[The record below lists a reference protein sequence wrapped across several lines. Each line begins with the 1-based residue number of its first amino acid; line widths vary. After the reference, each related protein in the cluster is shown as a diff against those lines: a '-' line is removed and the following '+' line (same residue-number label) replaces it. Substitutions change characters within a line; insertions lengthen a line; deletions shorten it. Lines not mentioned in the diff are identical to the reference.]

1 MAHVAKALALILA
14 AILLQAP
21 FATAQ
26 NTPLGIPLVSARE
39 DNANY
44 HRIRLN
50 PSEYEV
56 QLVEVR
62 PYLTQS
68 LNITKQTIVS
78 EQGLAS
84 TAVYS
89 LREVWDAVYQDPRVV
104 AVVPVGYLE
113 SAPDP
118 QIAGYLELGGR
129 RANPLMNA
137 PNLDAIY
144 CVDNQQ
150 FRQSGTGTQ
159 TPSTD
164 QKPYLFVVTYSPK
177 RPYQYMQNLQTVLNE
192 WPSDSRFDD
201 FFNSGCLD
209 MVQVGPRILNPRQ
222 VDNQVARGGIHN
234 RYAPEAI
241 NENPEDARA
250 RVVISYDLRGETSI
264 TLFPQRTPLLAI
276 AKIISAPAF
285 YGGRCQDTVDNRS
298 QSCEYW
304 AAALT
309 SFEHAGLIARVQG
322 GKVVGYG
329 NTNTTIPAA
338 LIIRRRAAP

>member
-1 MAHVAKALALILA
+1 MAHVARAFALIFV
-14 AILLQAP
+14 AICLQASV
-21 FATAQ
+21 ASAQ
-26 NTPLGIPLVSARE
+26 NAPLGIPLVNGQ
-39 DNANY
+39 DGNVNY
-44 HRIRLN
+44 HRIRLS
-50 PSEYEV
+50 PSEFEV

-62 PYLTQS
+62 PFLNQS

-78 EQGLAS
+78 AQGLAS

-89 LREVWDAVYQDPRVV
+89 LREVWDAVYQDPSVV

-129 RANPLMNA
+129 RVNPLMNA

-150 FRQSGTGTQ
+150 FRQSSTGVP
-159 TPSTD
+159 TPTTA
-164 QKPYLFVVTYSPK
+164 QKPYLFAVTYSPK
-177 RPYQYMQNLQTVLNE
+177 RPYQYMQNLESVLNE

-201 FFNSGCLD
+201 YFNRGCLD
-209 MVQVGPRILNPRQ
+209 KVQVGPRILNPRQ
-222 VDNQVARGGIHN
+222 VENQVAQAGIQN
-234 RYAPEAI
+234 RYAPAAI
-241 NENPEDARA
+241 NEIPEDARA
-250 RVVISYDLRGETSI
+250 RVVISFDLRGKTSI
-264 TLFPQRTPLLAI
+264 TLFPQRTPLLTI

-285 YGGRCQDTVDNRS
+285 YDGRCQDTADNRS

-309 SFEHAGLIARVQG
+309 SFEHAGMIARLEG
-322 GKVVGYG
+322 GEVVGFG
-329 NTNTTIPAA
+329 NTNTTIPAV